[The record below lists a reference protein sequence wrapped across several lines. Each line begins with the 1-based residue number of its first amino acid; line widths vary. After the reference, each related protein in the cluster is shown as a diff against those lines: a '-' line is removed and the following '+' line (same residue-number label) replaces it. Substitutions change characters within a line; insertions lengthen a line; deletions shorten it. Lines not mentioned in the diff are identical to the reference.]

1 MVYIPFAY
9 AQKNAMQM
17 TQVSEPSKADEEE
30 AAYQKVY
37 DAEQTRM
44 KKAEKDMAEVVK
56 DEEENKA
63 LRDSNHRKF
72 TSEELAP
79 LIAKGPGVV

>member
-1 MVYIPFAY
+1 
-9 AQKNAMQM
+9 MQM

-56 DEEENKA
+56 DEEETKA

-79 LIAKGPGVV
+79 LIAKGPAGVV

>member
-17 TQVSEPSKADEEE
+17 TQISEPSKADEEE

-44 KKAEKDMAEVVK
+44 K
-56 DEEENKA
+56 
-63 LRDSNHRKF
+63 
-72 TSEELAP
+72 
-79 LIAKGPGVV
+79 